1 MKPLAK
7 SLLSF
12 VALLLGLA
20 AAALAV
26 ASLPWVKPR
35 PAVAPRIAAIA
46 RGAGPLHAGVGA
58 APIQVPLGAPVAGF
72 PRFGFRSD
80 GADPVGARAL
90 VLAAGEAR
98 VAIVS
103 AEILL
108 VPDTLRAAVLA
119 RVRDL
124 PLTGVVVVATH
135 THAGP
140 GGYYENLP
148 AERAGLGP
156 YDPLMRDL
164 VANAAAQAIRR
175 AYADVAP
182 AELSVARGRAA
193 HLVRGRGGAP
203 QDGALTVLRLLR
215 PGGRPL
221 AEVALFPAHA
231 TTLGIR
237 NRRISGD
244 WPGRFFARG
253 AHGMRFLLQS
263 AIGDQRATLPPALG
277 PLTPDAYAAALDRE
291 VAALAFGPRA
301 PAPAFGWAAADVPLP
316 TPAPPIVPRP
326 LRAAA
331 TNLVNGLLPAEARV
345 SALRL
350 GPVLLVQVPGEV
362 MHGLAARWRALAGPD
377 AEVISLADGYLGYV
391 DEPERSGGT
400 QEHPER
406 TYYGPALSPALERGI
421 ALVVGALREGEKDAS
436 LARP

>member
-12 VALLLGLA
+12 VALILGLG
-20 AAALAV
+20 AAALAA

-35 PAVAPRIAAIA
+35 PAAAPRIAAIA

-58 APIQVPLGAPVAGF
+58 APIDVPLGAPIAGF
-72 PRFGFRSD
+72 PRLGFRSD

-98 VAIVS
+98 VAVAS
-103 AEILL
+103 AELL
-108 VPDTLRAAVLA
+108 LIPDTLRAAVLA

-124 PLTGVVVVATH
+124 PLAGVVVTATH

-140 GGYYENLP
+140 GGYYESLP

-156 YDPLMRDL
+156 YDPQMRDL
-164 VANAAAQAIRR
+164 VANALAQAIRR

-193 HLVRGRGGAP
+193 HLVGGRGGAP
-203 QDGALTVLRLLR
+203 PDGALTVLRLAR

-221 AEVALFPAHA
+221 AEVTVFSAHA

-244 WPGRFFARG
+244 WPARFFARG
-253 AHGMRFLLQS
+253 THGVRFVLQG
-263 AIGDQRATLPPALG
+263 AIGDQRATLPRALG
-277 PLTPDAYAAALDRE
+277 PLTPDAYAAALDGA
-291 VAALAFGPRA
+291 VAALAFGPPA

-316 TPAPPIVPRP
+316 TPVPPIVPRP
-326 LRAAA
+326 LRTAAR
-331 TNLVNGLLPAEARV
+331 NVVSGLLPAEARV

-350 GPVLLVQVPGEV
+350 GPVLLVHVPGEV
-362 MHGLAARWRALAGPD
+362 LHGLAARWRALAGPD
-377 AEVISLADGYLGYV
+377 AEVVSLADGYLGYV
-391 DEPERSGGT
+391 DEPERSGRA

-406 TYYGPALSPALERGI
+406 MYYGPALAPALERGI
-421 ALVVGALREGEKDAS
+421 ALVVGALREGEKEGPAT
-436 LARP
+436 R

>member
-7 SLLSF
+7 SLLLF
-12 VALLLGLA
+12 VALVLGFA

-35 PAVAPRIAAIA
+35 PAAAPRIAAIA
-46 RGAGPLHAGVGA
+46 HGAGRLHAGVGSV
-58 APIQVPLGAPVAGF
+58 PIEVPLGAPIAGF
-72 PRFGFRSD
+72 PHLGYRSE
-80 GADPVGARAL
+80 GAEPVSARAV

-103 AEILL
+103 AEVLL
-108 VPDTLRAAVLA
+108 IPDTLREAVLA

-124 PLTGVVVVATH
+124 PLTGVVVTATH

-140 GGYYENLP
+140 GGFYENLP

-156 YDPLMRDL
+156 YDPRMRDL
-164 VANAAAQAIRR
+164 VANALAQAVRR
-175 AYADVAP
+175 AFADAAP
-182 AELSVARGRAA
+182 AELSVARGQAA
-193 HLVRGRGGAP
+193 RLVGGRGGAP
-203 QDGALTVLRLLR
+203 PDGRLTVLRLSR

-221 AEVALFPAHA
+221 AELAVFSAHA

-244 WPGRFFARG
+244 WPGRFAARG
-253 AHGMRFLLQS
+253 THGVRFLLQGP
-263 AIGDQRATLPPALG
+263 IGDQRAVLPQALG

-291 VAALAFGPRA
+291 VGALAFGPRES
-301 PAPAFGWAAADVPLP
+301 APAFGWAAADVPLP

-326 LRAAA
+326 LRQAA
-331 TNLVNGLLPAEARV
+331 TNVVSGILPAEARV

-350 GPVLLVQVPGEV
+350 GPVLLVHVPGEV
-362 MHGLAARWRALAGPD
+362 MHGLAARWRELAGPD
-377 AEVISLADGYLGYV
+377 AELISLADGYLGYV
-391 DEPERSGGT
+391 DEPQRSGGR

-406 TYYGPALSPALERGI
+406 TYYGPALAPALERGI
-421 ALVVGALREGEKDAS
+421 ALVVGALREGEKDGS
-436 LARP
+436 PAR